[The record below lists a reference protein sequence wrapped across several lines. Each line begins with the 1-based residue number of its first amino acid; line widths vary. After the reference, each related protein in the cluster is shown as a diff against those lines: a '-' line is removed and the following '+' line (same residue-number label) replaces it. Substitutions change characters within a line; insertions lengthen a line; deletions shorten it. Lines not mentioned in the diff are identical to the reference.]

1 MSWPV
6 PSRITPYA
14 VRAAKIHITIYPLP
28 IGSCDLVHS
37 PSWKGLLPYTWRWNG
52 IASSPIIC
60 RRVPRLRISIL
71 TGACRR
77 EIQEI

>member
-1 MSWPV
+1 MLWPV

-14 VRAAKIHITIYPLP
+14 VRAAEISLLTPLP
-28 IGSCDLVHS
+28 IGRCDLMHS
-37 PSWKGLLPYTWRWNG
+37 PPWIGQLPYTWQWKG
-52 IASSPIIC
+52 IASSPINC
-60 RRVPRLRISIL
+60 QRVPRLRISIL